1 MRSVA
6 SVSRWLLPVLT
17 ALLLA
22 SCGGDSTAASPEA
35 QADAGQRPSTA
46 VSEVP
51 QGMAVATFAGGC
63 FWCMEPPFDELEGVV
78 STTSGYA
85 GGEVVD
91 PSYEEVSAGR
101 TGHLEVVRVVYDPA
115 VVSYESLL
123 DVFWENVD
131 PLDAGGQFCDRGEQY
146 TTAIFVHGDEQRQA
160 AEGSKQEVAARFEE
174 PIATEVRPAEEFYA
188 AEEYHQD
195 FYDKNPIRYK
205 TYRAGCGR
213 DRRLAELWGE

>member
-1 MRSVA
+1 MMSLPRC
-6 SVSRWLLPVLT
+6 LLPVLT
-17 ALLLA
+17 AVLLA

-35 QADAGQRPSTA
+35 QSDAGRRPSVA

-78 STTSGYA
+78 STTSGYT
-85 GGEVVD
+85 GGEAAD

-101 TGHLEVVRVVYDPA
+101 TGHLEAVRVVYDPD
-115 VVSYESLL
+115 VVSYDTLL
-123 DVFWENVD
+123 DVFWKNVD
-131 PLDAGGQFCDRGEQY
+131 PLDAGGQFCDRGRQY
-146 TTAIFVHGDEQRQA
+146 TTAVFVHDDDQRQA
-160 AEGSKQEVAARFEE
+160 AEASRQEVAARFEE
-174 PIATEVRPAEEFYA
+174 AIATEVRPAEEFYA

-195 FYDKNPIRYK
+195 FYEKSPIRYK

-213 DRRLAELWGE
+213 DRRLDELWGG